1 MCDTRGECSSN
12 AAEVERAVL
21 GYLNKHPQAAD
32 TLDGI
37 TSWWLPQ
44 QRYETAR
51 ERIEDALTRLV
62 NSGVLR
68 RQSLPGGELLYQLAA
83 RP

>member
-1 MCDTRGECSSN
+1 MCDTRGQCDASRT
-12 AAEVERAVL
+12 EVERAVL
-21 GYLNKHPQAAD
+21 GYLSKHSNAAD

-37 TSWWLPQ
+37 TTWWLPQ

-51 ERIEDALTRLV
+51 ERIEDVLTRLV

-68 RQSLPGGELLYQLAA
+68 RQTLPGGELLYELADK
-83 RP
+83 